1 MVPILKPLRYE
12 PYDPDAPIVPDE
24 IRAHT
29 LTKQKAQALAPYVGR
44 PFIYRW
50 YVAIDELGRMIAG
63 EARIHYIDDN
73 GYYWGW
79 RDVPSRNGHAPVG
92 P

>member
-1 MVPILKPLRYE
+1 MFPILTPMRWE
-12 PYDPDAPIVPDE
+12 PFDPDAPIVAEE

-29 LTKQKAQALAPYVGR
+29 LTKHKAYATAPYVGR

-50 YVAIDELGRMIAG
+50 NVAIDELGRMIAG
-63 EARIHYIDDN
+63 EARIHYIDDH

-79 RDVPSRNGHAPVG
+79 RDVPSRNGQAPVG